1 MLASVLANVLA
12 SVLAIVLAVVRIA
25 RSRAWTA
32 ACGEPHSLR
41 TVRPPDPTS
50 PLAAMRPL
58 LAVALSSLLAAPC
71 IAAQAPRDAYLARAR
86 RLMREA
92 PFIDTHNDLPEMSR
106 LRSGFDLERYDP
118 DKGLPDLDT
127 DLPRAVKG
135 MVGGQFWAAYVPSG
149 YEGKGAGTMVLEEI
163 DMVHRMIARSPRLR
177 YATTA
182 DDIVR
187 IHRTGKIASLI
198 GIEGGHA
205 IDNSLGMLRDVYRL
219 GVRYMTLTH
228 GSTTAWADASTDAPR
243 HGGLSPFGE
252 EVVKEMNRLGMMVD
266 ISHVSDGVMSDVA
279 RLSEAPLFFS
289 HSSVRALADHP
300 RNVPDSI
307 LTLVKK
313 KDGVVMVNAYPA
325 FVDSTGARLMRNVFE
340 VERKLRVQFAAEP
353 AKADS
358 AFGAYINSV
367 PPSTLERYVDHIDY
381 IVKFIGVDHV
391 GIGADLG
398 AIEQHPTGLEDIS
411 KFPNLVAELLRRG
424 YSDADAKKIMGG
436 NLLRVMRKTE
446 AVARRLQKTQKP
458 GVARL
463 TEKVASDAP

>member
-1 MLASVLANVLA
+1 
-12 SVLAIVLAVVRIA
+12 
-25 RSRAWTA
+25 
-32 ACGEPHSLR
+32 
-41 TVRPPDPTS
+41 
-50 PLAAMRPL
+50 
-58 LAVALSSLLAAPC
+58 
-71 IAAQAPRDAYLARAR
+71 
-86 RLMREA
+86 
-92 PFIDTHNDLPEMSR
+92 
-106 LRSGFDLERYDP
+106 
-118 DKGLPDLDT
+118 
-127 DLPRAVKG
+127 
-135 MVGGQFWAAYVPSG
+135 
-149 YEGKGAGTMVLEEI
+149 
-163 DMVHRMIARSPRLR
+163 
-177 YATTA
+177 
-182 DDIVR
+182 
-187 IHRTGKIASLI
+187 
-198 GIEGGHA
+198 
-205 IDNSLGMLRDVYRL
+205 
-219 GVRYMTLTH
+219 
-228 GSTTAWADASTDAPR
+228 
-243 HGGLSPFGE
+243 
-252 EVVKEMNRLGMMVD
+252 MNRLGMMVD

-367 PPSTLERYVDHIDY
+367 PPTTLERYVDHIDY